1 MPLSSDSLSC
11 CNYCGPSISEVS
23 EKRTQAVQCWRRWK
37 TLQGKWWQIGCHLQP
52 FTHGYLA
59 YFLCNSSSLSTRL
72 MPSCYYSSA
81 VTRGRRV
88 YRISGL
94 YRSRKQ
100 ICRALDKSVSFHSPK
115 PQAETVCLYF
125 STGLED
131 FALNVGQSRR
141 GQLGFLP
148 TFHTWNKCWNS
159 QSIVPHNLLCPCSLS
174 SVHPEA
180 P

>member
-1 MPLSSDSLSC
+1 MLSVPLSSDSLSC

-88 YRISGL
+88 YRIGGL

-115 PQAETVCLYF
+115 APSGNSLFVL
-125 STGLED
+125 
-131 FALNVGQSRR
+131 LNRPR
-141 GQLGFLP
+141 GFRTECGPVKKRTIRIFTHISHL
-148 TFHTWNKCWNS
+148 K
-159 QSIVPHNLLCPCSLS
+159 
-174 SVHPEA
+174 
-180 P
+180 